1 MRSTRTRNRILAL
14 LTVAVLATALLI
26 PSSALAERTIAL
38 STGAFDLAL
47 APGQSSADRIG
58 VANNGDEPLT
68 ALVYTADVKADETGE
83 QTYVRPGPDLTN
95 FLTSPAS
102 WVRVKVPDSTK
113 IVANTPYLEMDPG
126 QELPVDFE
134 LVVPRNAP
142 PGDYNIVVFFE
153 MFEFSDGD
161 QGAISRVSGRIGSR
175 IDLRVVGDVIDKV
188 VVGPFVAQKLVIG
201 DKTSFSTKVAN
212 EGNIDKKITVELKLV
227 GEGEEQLWSKRLDK
241 SANLYA
247 KQDRLYDGTV
257 AFKGVGFGKYT
268 FRTQVEYQRELGDE
282 ARTLEPVSEKID
294 RTIWIIPLWLAVLM
308 ILLVGLPLLYLT
320 YRASTIG
327 IRRKLREAE
336 AAAQGDEDDVHV
348 GDEPASRS
356 RASANGGHHL
366 SRAESRARDEERR
379 RARADRQASTE
390 APEVDSAPEVP
401 GHEGALTESLFG
413 DEDLFEEIVPEDE

>member
-1 MRSTRTRNRILAL
+1 MVRSRARTPLLSLA
-14 LTVAVLATALLI
+14 TVAVLAAALLI
-26 PSSALAERTIAL
+26 PSSAMAERTIAL

-83 QTYVRPGPDLTN
+83 QTYVRPGPDLKN

-113 IVANTPYLEMDPG
+113 IVANTPYLEMAPG

-142 PGDYNIVVFFE
+142 PGDYNVVVFFE

-161 QGAISRVSGRIGSR
+161 EGAISRVSGRIGSR

-201 DKTSFSTKVAN
+201 DKASFSTKVTN
-212 EGNIDKKITVELKLV
+212 DGNIDKKITVDLKLV

-241 SANLYA
+241 AANLYA

-282 ARTLEPVSEKID
+282 ARTLEPVSENVD
-294 RTIWIIPLWLAVLM
+294 RTIWIIPLWLAILI

-327 IRRKLREAE
+327 IRRKLRDAE
-336 AAAQGDEDDVHV
+336 KAANGDDDDQRAD
-348 GDEPASRS
+348 DEPVSRP
-356 RASANGGHHL
+356 RESAREGHHA
-366 SRAESRARDEERR
+366 SRAETRARDEERR
-379 RARADRQASTE
+379 REREERRASAAAVDAD
-390 APEVDSAPEVP
+390 AIPEPT

-413 DEDLFEEIVPEDE
+413 DEDLFEDILPEEE